1 MTLLLALTVALQAGD
16 NIEWPYW
23 KSMKPGSTVKYKM
36 EMTNDGK
43 SMSGEMIRTLIEVGA
58 DKAVVERKGK
68 MTVGEQIIDVPVE
81 REDVKAKEEK
91 PEKILK
97 ESVEEV
103 EVAGKKMKCRYLETE
118 KEEEGGKTLAKVWAH
133 EDVPGGVVKA
143 DVKMGEGA
151 TMKLTILSWEKK

>member
-1 MTLLLALTVALQAGD
+1 MNALLLLAAALQAGD
-16 NIEWPYW
+16 NPEFPYW
-23 KSMKPGSTVKYKM
+23 KSMKPGSTAKYKL
-36 EMTNDGK
+36 EMNQGGQLIT
-43 SMSGEMIRTLIEVGA
+43 GEMIRTLIEVGA

-97 ESVEEV
+97 ESVEEI

-118 KEEEGGKTLAKVWAH
+118 KEEEGGKTFAKVWAH